1 MENNKEIK
9 NKTITG
15 LFWRFGERITAQLI
29 SFVVSMVLARI
40 LMPEEYGLVSLV
52 TIFITLAN
60 VFTTNGLGTA
70 LIQKKKQIN

>member
-60 VFTTNGLGTA
+60 VFTTNRLGTA
-70 LIQKKKQIN
+70 FNSKKRSR